1 MFLVTLLFTHFV
13 FLKFC
18 VKVILSFK
26 MAKIWTHTRCPCSA
40 YEKWGYK
47 LNDMKCY
54 NKIVLKVAWVAYV
67 KCSRRLGRQF

>member
-1 MFLVTLLFTHFV
+1 
-13 FLKFC
+13 
-18 VKVILSFK
+18 